1 RRRHPL
7 SQGPVA
13 EGRRALVQD
22 IETERELLGDLR
34 EKSHVI
40 DTSHLRSSQLQS
52 YIKELIAAP
61 VGQMTLVFQSFG
73 FKHGL
78 PSDSDYVFDVRM
90 LPNPHYEP
98 QLRPLTGMDAPV
110 AEFLRQQPGV
120 DQMRRDIQQFLESW
134 LDMMASNHRSY
145 VTVAIG
151 CTGGQHRSVF
161 LVEELARHF
170 APRWP
175 TLCRHRSLDSR
186 PTPKPADLLAHDI

>member
-1 RRRHPL
+1 MTCDFSRRSP
-7 SQGPVA
+7 SSS
-13 EGRRALVQD
+13 RRIWSTPGCWRRNSA
-22 IETERELLGDLR
+22 
-34 EKSHVI
+34 
-40 DTSHLRSSQLQS
+40 
-52 YIKELIAAP
+52 
-61 VGQMTLVFQSFG
+61 
-73 FKHGL
+73 
-78 PSDSDYVFDVRM
+78 
-90 LPNPHYEP
+90 
-98 QLRPLTGMDAPV
+98 TGA
-110 AEFLRQQPGV
+110 

-186 PTPKPADLLAHDI
+186 PTLKPADLLAHDV

>member
-1 RRRHPL
+1 M
-7 SQGPVA
+7 
-13 EGRRALVQD
+13 QD
-22 IETERELLGDLR
+22 IETERELLGELR

-151 CTGGQHRSVF
+151 CTGTAPLGLPGRGTGAALRPALAHPVPAPLAGQPPH
-161 LVEELARHF
+161 
-170 APRWP
+170 
-175 TLCRHRSLDSR
+175 
-186 PTPKPADLLAHDI
+186 PKPADLLAHDI

>member
-1 RRRHPL
+1 V
-7 SQGPVA
+7 QA
-13 EGRRALVQD
+13 RRAAL
-22 IETERELLGDLR
+22 
-34 EKSHVI
+34 
-40 DTSHLRSSQLQS
+40 
-52 YIKELIAAP
+52 
-61 VGQMTLVFQSFG
+61 TLVLESFA
-73 FKHGL
+73 FKFGVPL
-78 PSDSDYVFDVRM
+78 DADYVFDVRM

-186 PTPKPADLLAHDI
+186 PTLKPADLLAHDV